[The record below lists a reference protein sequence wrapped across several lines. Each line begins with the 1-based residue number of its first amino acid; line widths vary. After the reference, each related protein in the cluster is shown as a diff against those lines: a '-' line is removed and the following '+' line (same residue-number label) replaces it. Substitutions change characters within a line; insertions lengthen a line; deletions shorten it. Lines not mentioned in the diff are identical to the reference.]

1 MVKFKHLRRQQWEGT
16 CVVNTVSYTLQ
27 GTWTGGR
34 TSSGQVSVG
43 GLSSTISIPKE
54 LGGAGEGTNPEE
66 LLLSAASA
74 CYMITLGLLLTN
86 RKIPYVRIDLESKAF
101 IENDHGLRFDRIE
114 HYPTI
119 VVDEQGL
126 EDELYKLAEH
136 AEHACMVSSAVRGN
150 VEVSVHPR
158 VLVQTTSS

>member
-1 MVKFKHLRRQQWEGT
+1 MV
-16 CVVNTVSYTLQ
+16 NAVSYTLH

-34 TSSGQVSVG
+34 SSSGQVEVG
-43 GLSSTISIPKE
+43 GLSSQISIPKE
-54 LGGAGEGTNPEE
+54 LGGSGVGTNPEE

-86 RKIPYVRIDLESKAF
+86 RNIPYVRIDLESKAF
-101 IENDHGLRFDRIE
+101 VENDHGLRFDRIE

-119 VVDEQGL
+119 VVDEPGS
-126 EDELYKLAEH
+126 EVELYKLAEH

-150 VEVSVHPR
+150 VEVTVLPR